1 MVRVGS
7 LPRFEGGTS
16 PSPSRE
22 GTRQA
27 EGSQGTRQAE
37 GSLPAA
43 PVPNQ
48 LA

>member
-27 EGSQGTRQAE
+27 EGS
-37 GSLPAA
+37 LPAA